1 MKYDK
6 YQLLRKCQEEIGIV
20 PAAYRWLAFA
30 IAIVQIFLLP
40 SNSYFVISPII
51 LIIVAGIYTILRT
64 PHPFGWPQKG
74 ISAFGILGVDIV
86 VCCFLVLSS
95 GALYSPFLLYTLVPV
110 VTSALLLDSRVTFGI
125 AGLSGTYVIISH
137 LWNPFASLTITQSE
151 LSYFLV
157 YMVAVCL
164 AAVLP
169 YLINANLRK
178 RLEFEDM
185 IRERKRLSRE
195 IHDGVA
201 QTVFTLRWQV
211 QLVDRRLAKMG
222 IQLAEVKELVRLSTE
237 AHQDTRECLELL
249 RNYSGDGNFV
259 PHLKVYLNRLNHGN
273 GLKVSLDANT
283 EKIHLQVWA
292 ELELMRICQ
301 EAFTNIRK
309 HARAQHVQIN
319 VKSLNGRLKMG
330 IVDDGCGFDAAAYRL
345 NGINAENHG
354 LAVMQER
361 AELIGGRLKVMSMPG
376 QGTNIQ
382 VEVPSNPTRNEQLWW
397 NR

>member
-1 MKYDK
+1 
-6 YQLLRKCQEEIGIV
+6 
-20 PAAYRWLAFA
+20 LAFA
-30 IAIVQIFLLP
+30 IAIIQIYLLP
-40 SNSYFVISPII
+40 STSYFVISPII
-51 LIIVAGIYTILRT
+51 LIAIAGTYTILQT
-64 PHPFGWPQKG
+64 SFVFGRLQKG
-74 ISAFGILGVDIV
+74 ISAFSILGVDII
-86 VCCFLVLSS
+86 VCCFLLLSS

-110 VTSALLLDSRVTFGI
+110 VTSALLLDSRVTFSI

-137 LWNPFASLTITQSE
+137 LFNPFASLVITQSE

-157 YMVAVCL
+157 YMVAVSL

-178 RLEFEDM
+178 RLEINDM
-185 IRERKRLSRE
+185 MRERKRLSRE

-222 IQLAEVKELVRLSTE
+222 IHLAEVKELVKLSAE

-259 PHLKVYLNRLNHGN
+259 HHLEAYLKRLNQGN
-273 GLKVSLDANT
+273 NLEVSLDADA

-301 EAFTNIRK
+301 EALTNIRK
-309 HARAQHVQIN
+309 HARAHHVQIN
-319 VKSLNGRLKMG
+319 VKSLHGCLKMG
-330 IVDDGCGFDAAAYRL
+330 IADDGCGFDAAAYHL
-345 NGINAENHG
+345 KGINAETHG

-361 AELIGGRLKVMSMPG
+361 AELIGGKLKVISIPE

-382 VEVPSNPTRNEQLWW
+382 VEVPSNPTRKGRLWE
-397 NR
+397 N